1 MLKKIREYLF
11 NQFAIDTRAITPFRV
26 TLAVVLIFDL
36 LMRIPE
42 VGSFYADNGVLPRY
56 IELSNPIN
64 YLRFSVHYIFGS
76 ISGQL
81 IIFVVHILLAFLFA
95 IGFRLRWVT
104 PILWVFTSS
113 LHVRNYLVLQSGDT
127 ALRLFIFWSMFL
139 PIFGELSF
147 DGISGKT
154 KEIGK
159 KIFTIGIFGMLSQVA
174 IIYFFAGYEKSY
186 ETYFSKGDALL
197 YAMNLERYATDFGI
211 SLQAFPELLKLMSR
225 LTYAAEILCPILL
238 FIPFKNWI
246 FRTIM
251 LVTFVLFHIGTVM
264 MMEVGFF
271 PFISMTMWVILL
283 PSQFFDL
290 LKNKK
295 ALVKYRYLI
304 NYSGNNFWKK
314 TALILSY
321 IVDAKLEFQPSQST
335 SYKIDDTNVS
345 KEDFIN
351 EISRHSI
358 FYSRLTAKVIRKL
371 LTFIFSFDDLNI
383 VSTLKLNII
392 GKKTWMLVGVL
403 FVTYNILLNLKPYNF
418 TSNSIKMFLDKI
430 ESIDV
435 LKHGFNF
442 EQRWGMFSPYP
453 SKSDGWHVIYGERFN
468 GSKVDLWGTDFRN
481 PMKKPE
487 SVADTYRNQRWRK
500 YLDTVIRES
509 HKGYRPY
516 FLQHICYEI
525 NKGKKNP
532 MQKLKKVYHRY
543 IEELTLEGGK
553 GVAPLKEIDFGS
565 VTCIK

>member
-1 MLKKIREYLF
+1 MLKKLREYLF
-11 NQFAIDTRAITPFRV
+11 QEFAIDSRAITPFRV

-42 VGSFYADNGVLPRY
+42 IGSFYADNGVLPRY

-64 YLRFSVHYIFGS
+64 YLRFSIHHMFGS
-76 ISGQL
+76 ITGQVL
-81 IIFVVHILLAFLFA
+81 VFIVHLVFAFLYA
-95 IGFRLRWVT
+95 IGYRLKWIT
-104 PILWVFTSS
+104 PILWIFTSS

-127 ALRLFIFWSMFL
+127 VLRLFIFWSMFL

-147 DGISGKT
+147 DRFAGKT

-159 KIFTIGIFGMLSQVA
+159 KIFTIGLFGMLSQIA

-186 ETYFSKGDALL
+186 ETYFGTGDALQ

-211 SLQAFPELLKLMSR
+211 SLRAYPELLKLLSR
-225 LTYAAEILCPILL
+225 ISYGAEVLCPIFL

-251 LVTFVLFHIGTVM
+251 LITFISFHIGTVA

-271 PFISMTMWVILL
+271 PFISMTMWVIFL
-283 PSQFFDL
+283 PAQFFDL

-295 ALVKYRYLI
+295 GLEKNKFVIK
-304 NYSGNNFWKK
+304 NSGNNFWKK
-314 TALILSY
+314 TAIIFSY
-321 IVDAKLEFQPSQST
+321 VVDAEVEVEPASSLSFCINNNE
-335 SYKIDDTNVS
+335 VS
-345 KEDFIN
+345 KEEFIKKL
-351 EISRHSI
+351 SRHSI
-358 FYSRLTAKVIRKL
+358 LFSRYTEKL
-371 LTFIFSFDDLNI
+371 INCLLGFVFNLDDLDI
-383 VSTLKLNII
+383 VSKFKLNFI
-392 GKKTWMLVGVL
+392 GKKAWLVIGVF
-403 FVTYNILLNLKPYNF
+403 FVSYNILLNLKPYKF
-418 TSNSIKMFLDKI
+418 TSNRIKMFLDYI
-430 ESIDV
+430 ESIDE

-453 SKSDGWHVIYGERFN
+453 SKSDGWHIIFGERYN
-468 GSKVDLWGTDFRN
+468 GNKVDLWGTDFRA

-500 YLDTVIRES
+500 YLDTVVRDS

-516 FLQHICYEI
+516 FLQHICYEV

-532 MQKLKKVYHRY
+532 MFKLKKVYHRY

-553 GVAPLKEIDFGS
+553 GVAPLKEIDYGS
-565 VTCIK
+565 VTCLK